1 MTFLGAILLASICLP
16 SCGDNKS
23 SSQDKAIIIKDY
35 EDSLALYEDSLASI
49 IEEFRDSISLV
60 DKAKQD
66 SIVNTEEL
74 DQMVKKN

>member
-1 MTFLGAILLASICLP
+1 MKKVLTFLGAILLASIYLP
-16 SCGDNKS
+16 SCGSNNS
-23 SSQDKAIIIKDY
+23 SSQDKAIIIKEY
-35 EDSLALYEDSLASI
+35 EDSLALI

-74 DQMVKKN
+74 DHMIRKN